1 MTDVLGDTKWLGDLL
16 KMTVGEKCGQTQTP
30 CFLLLQIQTCCP
42 SLLLKLFIFHILQFT
57 KESLWIWICL
67 SSLLWI
73 QCISSTWER
82 VAFYN
87 LGKVS
92 PVSLYT
98 LPHSHALRPLLLE
111 SWLDAARPSRS
122 LQNTGFSWLVH
133 AVLCPAF
140 WAISSA
146 LSSIPRSPHLL
157 IWYTSSRFLEP
168 VCSFSLCPF
177 LHQAPLACSAWNH
190 FHTLTAQSLASCPG
204 ALRILL
210 VTTADS
216 PSSSSTV
223 SPSSRGL
230 CVVRWPHVPRA
241 GGVSPLSTAPR
252 ALMGG
257 IPPTVCFLATFP
269 TWGDMWITYSK
280 WLMSLKPHLL
290 CLSLSVRQKRNIP
303 ANPYNKNC
311 VKKLQNMKHGNA
323 RCEGSLLP
331 HAGGQHPDLGLGLQ
345 QTPLTLCPDQAPLL
359 KLCFTNVRRYAD
371 MVCSK
376 WMLLLS
382 CYHYIIIISI
392 HYKVLIW
399 FAQALND
406 WS

>member
-1 MTDVLGDTKWLGDLL
+1 MRSNPDSMLSSATNTDLL
-16 KMTVGEKCGQTQTP
+16 SQFAFKTFYLPHLTVHKRESVDLNL
-30 CFLLLQIQTCCP
+30 FIVP
-42 SLLLKLFIFHILQFT
+42 SLNSMYLFHLRKSGFLQLRKGLT
-57 KESLWIWICL
+57 RISLH
-67 SSLLWI
+67 
-73 QCISSTWER
+73 
-82 VAFYN
+82 VASFSCAPA
-87 LGKVS
+87 S
-92 PVSLYT
+92 PS
-98 LPHSHALRPLLLE
+98 RI
-111 SWLDAARPSRS
+111 WLDAARPSRS
-122 LQNTGFSWLVH
+122 LQNTGFSRLVH

-157 IWYTSSRFLEP
+157 IWYASSRFLEP

-290 CLSLSVRQKRNIP
+290 CLSLSVRQKCNIP
-303 ANPYNKNC
+303 ANPYYKNC

-382 CYHYIIIISI
+382 RYHYIIIISI